1 MYACLTVLAGD
12 RQLHSAS
19 FFSGFKILSAWDLLI
34 ILRLCNTA
42 DGNKVF
48 NFHYK
53 NDGWIKLNHIFRLT
67 NYY

>member
-53 NDGWIKLNHIFRLT
+53 NDG
-67 NYY
+67 